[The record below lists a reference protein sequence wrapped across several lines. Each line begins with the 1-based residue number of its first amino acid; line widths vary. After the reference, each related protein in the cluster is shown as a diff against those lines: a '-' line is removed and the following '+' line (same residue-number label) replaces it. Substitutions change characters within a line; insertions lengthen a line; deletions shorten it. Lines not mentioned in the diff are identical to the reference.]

1 MKRTIYISIVV
12 AITLVFSSCATI
24 LTQKTY
30 PLWIGN
36 GEPENATVYVD
47 DKYIGQTPLTV
58 DIPKNIENPQTY
70 VELRAD
76 GYENMHLDIER
87 KMNIGYVIADAITTA
102 GIGLAVDFANNK
114 IYQIKPKYVL
124 SYSMNPLVD
133 SSKIQTPDSV
143 PNAIDSVHHN
153 YKSLNDPNIVKYI
166 LGGFTKDKKIYLTV
180 KNNYSELND
189 SAKQSIMQKI
199 ATEFPKHDIEIYAK
213 EQSRELW
220 IQKDDGI
227 YLVESW
233 NNDSLNINEYLPLEL
248 ERSGNNKFFYY
259 YGCNFNGSKGYHTGN
274 LSFRIGSYLYK
285 DWIDCS
291 FTSNMGYN
299 VTERGSSFLFDFGI
313 DNRYYLNFWKRKNDQ
328 KPPKV
333 NMAPY
338 LGLGLSLTA
347 SPQVLFE
354 FRFFAGFCWF
364 IGPGSLDF
372 GFQYGIKSSYS
383 FSVGYTFRPTFY
395 KKPKKKK

>member
-1 MKRTIYISIVV
+1 MKRIIYISTI
-12 AITLVFSSCATI
+12 AALALVLSSCATI
-24 LTQKTY
+24 LTKKTY

-36 GEPENATVYVD
+36 GEPENANVYAD
-47 DKYIGQTPLTV
+47 NKYVGQTPLTV
-58 DIPKNIENPQTY
+58 EIPKNIEYPKTY

-87 KMNIGYVIADAITTA
+87 KMNIGYVIADAITTV
-102 GIGLAVDFANNK
+102 GIGLAVDITNNT
-114 IYQIKPKYVL
+114 IYQIKPKYIL
-124 SYSMNPLVD
+124 SYSMKPLID

-180 KNNYSELND
+180 KNNYSQLND
-189 SAKQSIMQKI
+189 GAKQSIMQKI
-199 ATEFPKHDIEIYAK
+199 AKGFPKHDIEIYAK

-220 IQKDDGI
+220 IQKDGGI

-248 ERSGNNKFFYY
+248 ERNGNNKFFYY
-259 YGCNFNGSKGYHTGN
+259 YGCNFNGSKGSHTGN

-299 VTERGSSFLFDFGI
+299 ATEGGSSFAFDFGI
-313 DNRYYLNFWKRKNDQ
+313 DNRYYRKRKKDQ

-338 LGLGLSLTA
+338 TGLGVSLTV
-347 SPQVLFE
+347 SPQVFFE
-354 FRFFAGFCWF
+354 FR
-364 IGPGSLDF
+364 
-372 GFQYGIKSSYS
+372 
-383 FSVGYTFRPTFY
+383 
-395 KKPKKKK
+395 